1 MQLNAK
7 RSRQSSHKSLVA
19 FTVGTV
25 RYALEINQVREI
37 VTPLPLTLL
46 PHTPSGLA
54 GVADHRSEV
63 VPVIDLRVRFGI
75 SPSPEPSKKAKWILV
90 ELARRAVGLV
100 VDDVI
105 GVLRVPTGEF
115 RPAPDLGGG
124 EQARGI
130 SSVATHQ
137 GELVFVLDLTR
148 FEQLAESFDHRSL
161 SAAAEAAAE
170 HPKGWRPTREAT

>member
-7 RSRQSSHKSLVA
+7 RSRQSAHKSLVA
-19 FTVGTV
+19 FVVGTV
-25 RYALEINQVREI
+25 RYALEIGQVREI

-46 PHTPSGLA
+46 PHTPNGLA

-63 VPVIDLRVRFGI
+63 VPIIDLRTRFGV
-75 SPSPEPSKKAKWILV
+75 SVVSEAGRKAKWILV
-90 ELARRAVGLV
+90 DIARRAVGLV

-115 RPAPDLGGG
+115 RPPPDLGGG

-130 SSVATHQ
+130 SSVATYQ
-137 GELVFVLDLTR
+137 GDLIFVLDLSR
-148 FEQLAESFDHRSL
+148 FEHLAESFDHRSL
-161 SAAAEAAAE
+161 VAASEAAAE
-170 HPKGWRPTREAT
+170 HPKGWRQSREGT

>member
-7 RSRQSSHKSLVA
+7 RSRQPAHKSLVA
-19 FTVGTV
+19 FVVGTV
-25 RYALEINQVREI
+25 KYALEIGQVREI

-63 VPVIDLRVRFGI
+63 VPIIDLRTRFGV
-75 SPSPEPSKKAKWILV
+75 SARSEPTKKAKWILV
-90 ELARRAVGLV
+90 DIARRGVGLV
-100 VDDVI
+100 VDEVI
-105 GVLRVPTGEF
+105 GVLRIPTGEF

-130 SSVATHQ
+130 SSVATYR
-137 GELVFVLDLTR
+137 GDLIFVLDLTR

-161 SAAAEAAAE
+161 PSAGEAAAE
-170 HPKGWRPTREAT
+170 HPKGWRHSPEGT

>member
-1 MQLNAK
+1 
-7 RSRQSSHKSLVA
+7 
-19 FTVGTV
+19 
-25 RYALEINQVREI
+25 
-37 VTPLPLTLL
+37 
-46 PHTPSGLA
+46 
-54 GVADHRSEV
+54 V
-63 VPVIDLRVRFGI
+63 VPIIDLRARFGAA
-75 SPSPEPSKKAKWILV
+75 PSSEAGRKSKWILV
-90 ELARRAVGLV
+90 EIARRTVGLV

-130 SSVATHQ
+130 SSVATHA

-161 SAAAEAAAE
+161 SAAGEAAAE
-170 HPKGWRPTREAT
+170 DPKVSRQSREGR

>member
-7 RSRQSSHKSLVA
+7 RSRQSAHRSLVG

-25 RYALEINQVREI
+25 RYALEIGQVREI

-46 PHTPSGLA
+46 PHTPNGLA

-63 VPVIDLRVRFGI
+63 VPVIDLRARFGI
-75 SPSPEPSKKAKWILV
+75 VPSTEPGKKSKWILV
-90 ELARRAVGLV
+90 EIARRAVGLV

-130 SSVATHQ
+130 SSVATHA
-137 GELVFVLDLTR
+137 GVLVFVLDLTR

-161 SAAAEAAAE
+161 SAAGEAAAA
-170 HPKGWRPTREAT
+170 HPKGWRPGQEGT